1 LLRRYVTSE
10 PRAAEV
16 LAACDPKRGDVHI
29 ISRLLPTE
37 MASALALKVRVG
49 EIGIVER
56 DYRWGLFVID
66 LSAQYQLLDLD
77 ERVWNEANRLLFR
90 RALKASDAVH
100 IAAALLAE
108 SVSPEQRLTFW
119 TADRQQARAAE
130 AEGLTVELLA

>member
-1 LLRRYVTSE
+1 
-10 PRAAEV
+10 
-16 LAACDPKRGDVHI
+16 
-29 ISRLLPTE
+29 

-77 ERVWNEANRLLFR
+77 ERVWNEVNRLLFR
-90 RALKASDAVH
+90 RALKSSDAVH